1 MKKIGLIFVF
11 ASAIVIMGSGIAL
24 GSEQGG
30 NGGLIPADWQDF
42 ILRVINLLIFLAIIY
57 MIAGSKIKGFFTD
70 RRKQISDE
78 LEDMEQRKKEAEK
91 KLQEVEKSI
100 AGIEQERQ
108 EILDQAKQQG
118 EALKNSIIEK
128 AHEDAE
134 RIRQQAQAKSSQEFQ
149 QAIEYLRSEMAEEII
164 KSAEQ
169 IIQQKMGKEEQE
181 KLIDNYLTKVVVN

>member
-1 MKKIGLIFVF
+1 MKRVSLFLVF
-11 ASAIVIMGSGIAL
+11 AAAIVLMGSTLAL
-24 GSEQGG
+24 GAEQGG
-30 NGGLIPADWQDF
+30 GGFIPADWQDF

-57 MIAGSKIKGFFTD
+57 MIAGKKIKGFFSD

-78 LEDMEQRKKEAEK
+78 LENMEERKKEAEK

-108 EILDQAKQQG
+108 EILEQAKQQG
-118 EALKNSIIEK
+118 EALKKSILEK
-128 AHEDAE
+128 ANEDAE
-134 RIRQQAQAKSSQEFQ
+134 RIRQQAKAKSSQELQ
-149 QAIEYLRSEMAEEII
+149 QAIDNLRSEMAEEII

-169 IIQQKMGKEEQE
+169 IIQQRMGQEEQE